1 MTPIFSLDNMYRQY
15 LHCRRNKRNTLNA
28 LKFEYNL
35 EENLVRLQE
44 ELKERTYSPSR
55 SVCFVVNQPKLREIF
70 AADFKDRVVHHVLVS
85 ALEKVWEPCFIY
97 DSYACRKE
105 KGTHLSV
112 RRLQAFTRKVSRNNT
127 RRAYFMHLDIQGFFF
142 NINKEILYQVIT
154 KKIKDEDVRWLAK
167 TIIFH
172 DCTKNFIY
180 KGKRHL
186 LKEVPPHKTL
196 FNAENERGL
205 PIGNLTSQ
213 FFANVYLNEL
223 DQFVKH
229 HLKASYYMRYC
240 DDFVLLDERKERLL
254 EWKEKIREFLNVK
267 LRLCLNDK
275 RQAIGPIR
283 NGVDFLG
290 YIVRPDYLL
299 VRRRVVNRLKARLIE
314 YQKKLIVEKPVLIKH
329 VLAKAGMGKVSHSP
343 YQVRGRVLKYD
354 ISVMEKLRDTWSSYM
369 AHFKMANAYLLKK
382 RLSERFSWIG
392 DLYYHEKDRLKI
404 VNRAPSR
411 LHTLKG
417 QYRFFLGR
425 YPKAIL
431 FFQVGRFFEFY
442 DKQAEIVQEVL
453 GLKGT
458 GSTRGFRARCGFPVS
473 SKERYLR
480 WFMEQGFTVRVI
492 REGGVWL
499 SGVKKRSIAERW
511 TSISARS
518 FKAMSLR

>member
-1 MTPIFSLDNMYRQY
+1 MVCTRRSMMTPIFSLDNMYRQY

-35 EENLVRLQE
+35 EENLMKLQE
-44 ELKERTYSPSR
+44 ELKQRTYVPSR

-70 AADFKDRVVHHVLVS
+70 AADFKDRVVHHILVS
-85 ALEKVWEPCFIY
+85 ALEKIWEPCFIY

-112 RRLQAFTRKVSRNNT
+112 KRLQAFTRKVSCNNT
-127 RRAYFMHLDIQGFFF
+127 RRAFFMHLDIQGFFF
-142 NINKEILYQVIT
+142 NINKEILYQIIT
-154 KKIKDEDVRWLAK
+154 KKIKDENVIWLAK

-254 EWKEKIREFLNVK
+254 EWKEKVRDFLNVK

-290 YIVRPDYLL
+290 YIVRLDYLL
-299 VRRRVVNRLKARLIE
+299 VRRRVVNRFKARLME
-314 YQKKLIVEKPVLIKH
+314 YQKKLIVEKK
-329 VLAKAGMGKVSHSP
+329 SHI
-343 YQVRGRVLKYD
+343 VLKYD

-382 RLSERFSWIG
+382 ALTDRFSWIG
-392 DLYYHEKDRLKI
+392 ELFYHDKDRLKI

-417 QYRFFLGR
+417 QYRFFLGK
-425 YPKAIL
+425 YPKSIL

-442 DKQAEIVQEVL
+442 DKQADIVQGFSE
-453 GLKGT
+453 LKEMEA
-458 GSTRGFRARCGFPVS
+458 TRGFRKRCGFHVS
-473 SKERYLR
+473 LKERYLKMFLR
-480 WFMEQGFTVRVI
+480 MNF
-492 REGGVWL
+492 GVCVVKEALYGL
-499 SGVKKRSIAERW
+499 SRIKKRSVTELYLPI
-511 TSISARS
+511 
-518 FKAMSLR
+518 SLRADERRLRK

>member
-1 MTPIFSLDNMYRQY
+1 
-15 LHCRRNKRNTLNA
+15 
-28 LKFEYNL
+28 
-35 EENLVRLQE
+35 
-44 ELKERTYSPSR
+44 
-55 SVCFVVNQPKLREIF
+55 
-70 AADFKDRVVHHVLVS
+70 
-85 ALEKVWEPCFIY
+85 
-97 DSYACRKE
+97 
-105 KGTHLSV
+105 
-112 RRLQAFTRKVSRNNT
+112 
-127 RRAYFMHLDIQGFFF
+127 
-142 NINKEILYQVIT
+142 
-154 KKIKDEDVRWLAK
+154 
-167 TIIFH
+167 
-172 DCTKNFIY
+172 
-180 KGKRHL
+180 
-186 LKEVPPHKTL
+186 
-196 FNAENERGL
+196 
-205 PIGNLTSQ
+205 
-213 FFANVYLNEL
+213 
-223 DQFVKH
+223 
-229 HLKASYYMRYC
+229 
-240 DDFVLLDERKERLL
+240 
-254 EWKEKIREFLNVK
+254 
-267 LRLCLNDK
+267 
-275 RQAIGPIR
+275 
-283 NGVDFLG
+283 
-290 YIVRPDYLL
+290 
-299 VRRRVVNRLKARLIE
+299 
-314 YQKKLIVEKPVLIKH
+314 
-329 VLAKAGMGKVSHSP
+329 
-343 YQVRGRVLKYD
+343 
-354 ISVMEKLRDTWSSYM
+354 MEKLRDTWSSYM

-473 SKERYLR
+473 SKVRYLR